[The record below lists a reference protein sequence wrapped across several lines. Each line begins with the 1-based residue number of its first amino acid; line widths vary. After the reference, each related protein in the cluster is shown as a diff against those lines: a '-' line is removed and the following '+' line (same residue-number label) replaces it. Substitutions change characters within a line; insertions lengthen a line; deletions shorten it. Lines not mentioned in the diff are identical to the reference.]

1 MVAVV
6 FRSVN
11 ELGVVVLE
19 PPNNGLLRKEYI
31 FICIF
36 VNINIFYLA
45 PSEASDAANGVDDE
59 PKPVVTGDESFES
72 VLVKY
77 VDEELVSSDFS
88 RDDISPNFGLDKLWK
103 PKPFCLNW
111 PNKRTGVDALFTSL
125 WKI

>member
-88 RDDISPNFGLDKLWK
+88 RDDISPNFGLDKL
-103 PKPFCLNW
+103 
-111 PNKRTGVDALFTSL
+111 
-125 WKI
+125 